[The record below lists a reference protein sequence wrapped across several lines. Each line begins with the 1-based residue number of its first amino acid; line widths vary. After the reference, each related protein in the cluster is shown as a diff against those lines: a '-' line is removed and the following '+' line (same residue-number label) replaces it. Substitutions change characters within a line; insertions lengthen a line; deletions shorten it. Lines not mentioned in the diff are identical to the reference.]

1 VPLRVEVLRR
11 DAAPRTEYA
20 VNLSPGGLGLHVPSP
35 LPVGEVVEIRFELPD
50 GGPAMAARGRVV
62 WSDAPPRGGRVRF
75 CEIGLRFEAL
85 PAVERARI
93 ARFAAGRPEAPP
105 GRS

>member
-11 DAAPRTEYA
+11 GSEPRTDYA
-20 VNLSPGGLGLHVPSP
+20 VNLSPGGLGLHVPTP
-35 LPVGEVVEIRFELPD
+35 LPVGEALEIRFELPD
-50 GGPAMAARGRVV
+50 GGPAVTARGRVV

-85 PAVERARI
+85 PPAERTRL
-93 ARFAAGRPEAPP
+93 ARFAGAGPEASAGR
-105 GRS
+105 S